1 MSPVWTTPRIYAMY
15 NFFEDLGYVT
25 KENKISQIG
34 KQLIGA

>member
-1 MSPVWTTPRIYAMY
+1 MY